1 MQRRRDGGN
10 AAPVAQLS
18 QRPKLTEFHKLKLMH
33 VTQKC
38 SLVLREVRPDDGGM
52 AALLSRFRVDLLLL
66 EDANFVEKGLLER
79 WRGDGVLKQEE
90 STGGRREEVESF
102 F

>member
-1 MQRRRDGGN
+1 M
-10 AAPVAQLS
+10 L
-18 QRPKLTEFHKLKLMH
+18 
-33 VTQKC
+33 
-38 SLVLREVRPDDGGM
+38 
-52 AALLSRFRVDLLLL
+52 LLSDLCLGLQRLRSAVSLRVDLLLL